1 MAGEQPT
8 PAVQASAEGPEPT
21 ATQAPSQRVA
31 AAGQAGFTLLEV
43 LIAVAILAVSL
54 SSLMASQFQSIAATR
69 YARDITAAAL
79 LAEYQIV
86 ELEFLHRQEG
96 WVSSD
101 VEYEGDFG
109 EQGYP
114 DISWMCTVHFIELPE
129 YNQLIE
135 AKEGA
140 DEAAGQDGD
149 NMMDAGDQAF
159 GALGMVW
166 PIVKTAIEN
175 SIRKVD
181 CTVRWTSGALEE
193 EFTVQ
198 TFWTDPNALQQL
210 PGAGGEFTEDDDD
223 SGTEEAGGSS
233 TGGSSTGGGG
243 GRGGRPAVP
252 AVGGRGG
259 GMQMGGG

>member
-1 MAGEQPT
+1 M
-8 PAVQASAEGPEPT
+8 PAP
-21 ATQAPSQRVA
+21 APRRRPA
-31 AAGQAGFTLLEV
+31 NDGGFTLLEV
-43 LIAVAILAVSL
+43 LIAVAILAISL
-54 SSLMASQFQSIAATR
+54 SSLMGSQLQSIAATR

-79 LAEYQIV
+79 LAEHQII

-101 VEYEGDFG
+101 VEYEGDFD

-114 DISWMCTVHFIELPE
+114 DMNWTCTVHFIELPE

-140 DEAAGQDGD
+140 DEAAGEDGD
-149 NMMDAGDQAF
+149 NVMDAGDQAF

-166 PIVKTAIEN
+166 PIVKAAIES

-181 CTVRWTSGALEE
+181 CTVSWKSGAIEE

-198 TFWTDPNALQQL
+198 TFWTDPAALQQL
-210 PGAGGEFTEDDDD
+210 PGAGGEFTDEDDD
-223 SGTEEAGGSS
+223 SGTSESDDSSAGGS
-233 TGGSSTGGGG
+233 GSTGGGAA
-243 GRGGRPAVP
+243 RPAVSGP
-252 AVGGRGG
+252 
-259 GMQMGGG
+259 GMTMGGKGG

>member
-1 MAGEQPT
+1 MADEIRPD
-8 PAVQASAEGPEPT
+8 E
-21 ATQAPSQRVA
+21 
-31 AAGQAGFTLLEV
+31 AAGANQNQPGWHGSNESGFTLLEV

-69 YARDITAAAL
+69 YARDISAAAL

-86 ELEFLHRQEG
+86 ELEFFHRREG

-101 VEYEGDFG
+101 VEYEGSFDD
-109 EQGYP
+109 QGYP
-114 DISWMCTVHFIELPE
+114 DIDWICTVHFIELPE
-129 YNQLIE
+129 YNELIE
-135 AKEGA
+135 AKQGA
-140 DEAAGQDGD
+140 DEADGSAGD

-181 CTVRWTSGALEE
+181 CTVRWTSGAIEE
-193 EFTVQ
+193 EFMVQ
-198 TFWTDPNALQQL
+198 TFWTDPMALQRL
-210 PGAGGEFTEDDDD
+210 PGAGGEFSESDDD
-223 SGTEEAGGSS
+223 SGTQDDGDSSGGGAGS
-233 TGGSSTGGGG
+233 GGG
-243 GRGGRPAVP
+243 GRGGGRTAVP

>member
-1 MAGEQPT
+1 MADEIRQDE
-8 PAVQASAEGPEPT
+8 PAAKPACLTGNE
-21 ATQAPSQRVA
+21 
-31 AAGQAGFTLLEV
+31 AGFTLLEV

-69 YARDITAAAL
+69 YARDISAAAL

-86 ELEFLHRQEG
+86 ELEFRHRREG
-96 WVSSD
+96 WVTSD
-101 VEYEGDFG
+101 VEYDGTFAD
-109 EQGYP
+109 QGYR
-114 DISWMCTVHFIELPE
+114 DITWTCTVHFIELPE

-135 AKEGA
+135 AKQGA
-140 DEAAGQDGD
+140 DEIDGKAGD
-149 NMMDAGDQAF
+149 NVMDAGDQAF

-181 CTVRWTSGALEE
+181 CTVRWTSGAIDQ

-198 TFWTDPNALQQL
+198 TFWTDPMALQRL
-210 PGAGGEFTEDDDD
+210 PGAGGEFSDADDNSGAQPGDD
-223 SGTEEAGGSS
+223 SSGGGAGG
-233 TGGSSTGGGG
+233 TAGG
-243 GRGGRPAVP
+243 GREGGRTRVP

>member
-1 MAGEQPT
+1 MPRPRPRRSRAD
-8 PAVQASAEGPEPT
+8 
-21 ATQAPSQRVA
+21 
-31 AAGQAGFTLLEV
+31 AGFTLLEV

-86 ELEFLHRQEG
+86 ELEFVHREEG
-96 WVSSD
+96 WVNSD
-101 VEYEGDFG
+101 VEYEGSFD

-114 DISWMCTVHFIELPE
+114 DMNWACTVHFIELPE

-140 DEAAGQDGD
+140 DEAAGEDGD

-166 PIVKTAIEN
+166 PIVKAAIEN

-181 CTVRWTSGALEE
+181 CKVTWKNGKIEE
-193 EFTVQ
+193 EFAVQ
-198 TFWTDPNALQQL
+198 TFWTDPTALQQL
-210 PGAGGEFTEDDDD
+210 PGAGGEFTDQDDD
-223 SGTEEAGGSS
+223 SGTSEGGEGGDPGAGP
-233 TGGSSTGGGG
+233 GGGTQPRPTVGGPGLNMG
-243 GRGGRPAVP
+243 GRG
-252 AVGGRGG
+252 
-259 GMQMGGG
+259 